1 MMTSRRQFN
10 FLLGGAA
17 AAWPVAARGQQGER
31 VWRVGYL
38 VPDVQDDPVARARLA
53 AFREALAKLGW
64 ADGRNIRIDYRWSVL
79 GAERLRAAASEL
91 VGLTPNVIL
100 ALGSRASEAL
110 RQATRTIPVVFV
122 AAADPLGIGL
132 VESLAHPGG
141 NLTGFT
147 NYDFPMGGKWLEM
160 LKEVAP
166 GIKRVL
172 VILPPGNPGIQG
184 LLRAVEAAAPMLG
197 VQPVAAAVSGAPEI
211 ERAVDAFAQEWDGGL
226 VVLPGSRSQGNRDL
240 IVGLAARHRLPAIY
254 ANHAFVTSGGL
265 MSYDTDVADTFRRAA
280 SYIDR
285 ILRGE
290 KPGDLPVQNPTKFN
304 TAINLKT
311 AKALG
316 ITFPT
321 TLLLRADEAIE

>member
-1 MMTSRRQFN
+1 VNRRSFIA
-10 FLLGGAA
+10 LLSGAA
-17 AAWPVAARGQQGER
+17 AGWPFEASAQQPGR
-31 VWRVGYL
+31 MPSVGYL
-38 VPDVQDDPVARARLA
+38 VSDAQDDPVGRARLT

-64 ADGRNIRIDYRWSVL
+64 VDGRNIRIDYRWSVS

-100 ALGSRASEAL
+100 ALGSPASEAL
-110 RQATRTIPVVFV
+110 RRETRTIPVVFV

-147 NYDFPMGGKWLEM
+147 NYDFPMGGKWLEI

-172 VILPPGNPGIQG
+172 VVLPPGNPGIQG
-184 LLRAVEAAAPMLG
+184 LLRAVEAAAPMLD
-197 VQPVAAAVSGAPEI
+197 VQAVAAVVSGAPEI
-211 ERAVDAFAQEWDGGL
+211 ERAVDAFAREPNDGL
-226 VVLPGSRSQGNRDL
+226 VVLPGSRSQENRDL
-240 IVGLAARHRLPAIY
+240 IVGLAARHRLPAMY
-254 ANHAFVTSGGL
+254 ANHAFVASGGL
-265 MSYDTDVADTFRRAA
+265 MSYDTDVADLFRRAA
-280 SYIDR
+280 SYVDR

-290 KPGDLPVQNPTKFN
+290 KPSDLPVQNPTKFEL
-304 TAINLKT
+304 AINLKT

-316 ITFPT
+316 LDVPT
-321 TLLLRADEAIE
+321 TVLARADEVIE